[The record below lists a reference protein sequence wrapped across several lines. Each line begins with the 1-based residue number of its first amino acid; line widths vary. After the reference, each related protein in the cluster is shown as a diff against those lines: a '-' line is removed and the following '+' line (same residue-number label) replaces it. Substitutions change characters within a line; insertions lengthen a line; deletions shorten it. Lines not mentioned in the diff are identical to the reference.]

1 MYTFDVIT
9 TRLPAHTPN
18 TNPTIELFS
27 IDCRKTKTKVIPTAN
42 QKKEKYPREP
52 MRTQSKTD
60 PNALSAGKRGRPSL
74 DWFWFCILLVERE
87 GASFMDQSPHE
98 VKQKQSNPELVS
110 TLNGKLPNYENNR
123 SKSAKFIYLST
134 QSIFGCFSNLKVKGS
149 SVKSLQLRETLGL
162 FMVKRKIVK
171 YR

>member
-1 MYTFDVIT
+1 MRIQIKNMKTAWSVGMNAKRNDDF
-9 TRLPAHTPN
+9 
-18 TNPTIELFS
+18 FS
-27 IDCRKTKTKVIPTAN
+27 V
-42 QKKEKYPREP
+42 
-52 MRTQSKTD
+52 
-60 PNALSAGKRGRPSL
+60 
-74 DWFWFCILLVERE
+74 LLLIGWKG
-87 GASFMDQSPHE
+87 GASFKDQSPHE

-110 TLNGKLPNYENNR
+110 TLNGKLRNYESNG

>member
-1 MYTFDVIT
+1 M
-9 TRLPAHTPN
+9 PKA
-18 TNPTIELFS
+18 
-27 IDCRKTKTKVIPTAN
+27 
-42 QKKEKYPREP
+42 RE
-52 MRTQSKTD
+52 
-60 PNALSAGKRGRPSL
+60 NAGDQVLIGFGFAS
-74 DWFWFCILLVERE
+74 DWLKG
-87 GASFMDQSPHE
+87 GASFKDQSPHE

-110 TLNGKLPNYENNR
+110 TLNGKLRNYENNG

>member
-1 MYTFDVIT
+1 MSK
-9 TRLPAHTPN
+9 A
-18 TNPTIELFS
+18 
-27 IDCRKTKTKVIPTAN
+27 
-42 QKKEKYPREP
+42 RE
-52 MRTQSKTD
+52 
-60 PNALSAGKRGRPSL
+60 NAGDQVLIGFGFAS
-74 DWFWFCILLVERE
+74 DWLKG
-87 GASFMDQSPHE
+87 GASFKDQSPHE

-110 TLNGKLPNYENNR
+110 TLNGKLRNYENNG

-149 SVKSLQLRETLGL
+149 SVKSLQLKETPGL